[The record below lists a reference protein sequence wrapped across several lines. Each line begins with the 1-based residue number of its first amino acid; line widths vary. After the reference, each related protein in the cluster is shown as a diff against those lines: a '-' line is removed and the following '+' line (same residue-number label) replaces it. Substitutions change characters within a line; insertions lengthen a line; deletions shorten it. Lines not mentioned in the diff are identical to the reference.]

1 MALFGLLL
9 LVGLIVI
16 VQGWL
21 LGRPA
26 LARLDYKRDFS
37 KYACRAGEKIEM
49 VETLSN
55 RKPLPV
61 PWLRLEAM
69 LPSALLFARSDDTN
83 VSEGNIYQNHTSL
96 FTLPPRTKI
105 TRTHRIVC
113 QSRGIYPIESATM
126 TGGDLFGLY
135 APSKK
140 VDLHMRM
147 VIYPRL
153 LGDGELPI
161 SWKTWQGELAV
172 RRWIVEDPFLI
183 TGVREYAQGDA
194 MNRIHWKAS
203 ARTGQLQVHKSGYS
217 ADPRVI
223 ILLNVEDSESMWSVV
238 TRTGLVERQLSL
250 AATCAA
256 SLIGQG
262 MAAGFAHNG
271 GSQLGE
277 DGGRLEPDYGPVHL
291 NRLMETMAAFELKS
305 RLPFHELIQLEAQRE
320 FREPIDYLVVTA
332 HRSEKVEEAIASLER
347 LGHWVGVTGFTA
359 NEPGLVSSGVRSSQR
374 RGPTSAE
381 EAVL

>member
-1 MALFGLLL
+1 MALLGFLI
-9 LVGLIVI
+9 LVGLIVV

-21 LGRPA
+21 LGKPA

-37 KYACRAGEKIEM
+37 KYTCRAGERIEM

-55 RKPLPV
+55 RKMLPV

-69 LPSALLFARSDDTN
+69 LPSALLFARSDDTS

-96 FTLPPRTKI
+96 FTLPPRTKL

-113 QSRGIYPIESATM
+113 QTRGIYKIDSATM

-140 VDLHMRM
+140 IDLNMRM
-147 VIYPRL
+147 VIYPSL

-183 TGVREYAQGDA
+183 TGVREYAQGDP

-203 ARTGQLQVHKSGYS
+203 ARTGRLQVHKSGHS
-217 ADPRVI
+217 ADPRVM

-238 TRTGLVERQLSL
+238 TRTELIERQLSL
-250 AATCAA
+250 AATCASA
-256 SLIGQG
+256 LIGQG

-271 GSQLGE
+271 GSQLGDE
-277 DGGRLEPDYGPVHL
+277 GMRIEMDYGPVHL
-291 NRLMETMAAFELKS
+291 NRMMEAMSGFELKS
-305 RLPFHELIQLEAQRE
+305 RIPFQELLQLEEQRE
-320 FREPIDYLVVTA
+320 FHEPIDYLVITA
-332 HRSEKVEEAIASLER
+332 HRSEKLEQAVESLEKR
-347 LGHWVGVTGFTA
+347 GHRVGITGFGTTD
-359 NEPGLVSSGVRSSQR
+359 SGRTSPKIRSSQNR
-374 RGPTSAE
+374 VSARNE

>member
-16 VQGWL
+16 VQGLL

-140 VDLHMRM
+140 VELHMRM

-172 RRWIVEDPFLI
+172 RRWIVEDPFLF

-223 ILLNVEDSESMWSVV
+223 LLLNVEDSESMWSVV

-277 DGGRLEPDYGPVHL
+277 DGCRLEPDYGPVHL

-305 RLPFHELIQLEAQRE
+305 RLPFHELLQLEAQRE

-347 LGHWVGVTGFTA
+347 LGHRVGVTGFTA

-374 RGPTSAE
+374 RGPASAE
-381 EAVL
+381 EAV

>member
-135 APSKK
+135 TPSKK
-140 VDLHMRM
+140 VELHMRM

-277 DGGRLEPDYGPVHL
+277 DGCRLESDYGPVHL

-347 LGHWVGVTGFTA
+347 LGHRVGVTGFTA

>member
-1 MALFGLLL
+1 M
-9 LVGLIVI
+9 VSLIVI

-37 KYACRAGEKIEM
+37 KYACRAGERIEM
-49 VETLSN
+49 VETISN

-61 PWLRLEAM
+61 PWLRLESM
-69 LPSALLFARSDDTN
+69 LPSALSFARSAETN

-96 FTLPPRTKI
+96 FTLPPRTRI
-105 TRTHRIVC
+105 TRTHRITC
-113 QSRGIYPIESATM
+113 RERGIYPIESATM
-126 TGGDLFGLY
+126 TGGDLFGMY
-135 APSKK
+135 APSKRI
-140 VDLHMRM
+140 DLRSRI

-161 SWKTWQGELAV
+161 SWKTWQGELSV
-172 RRWIVEDPFLI
+172 RRWIVEDPFLM
-183 TGVREYAQGDA
+183 TGVREYAQGDP

-217 ADPRVI
+217 ADPRVM
-223 ILLNVEDSESMWSVV
+223 ILLNIEDSETMWSVV
-238 TRTGLVERQLSL
+238 TRPGLIERQLSL

-271 GSQLGE
+271 DSQLGE
-277 DGGRLEPDYGPVHL
+277 DGYRLETDYGPVHL
-291 NRLMETMAAFELKS
+291 NRMMETMAALEMKS
-305 RLPFHELIQLEAQRE
+305 RQPFSDLLLLETRRE
-320 FREPIDYLVVTA
+320 ASEPIDYLIITA
-332 HRSEKVEEAIASLER
+332 HRSAKLEEAIAALEA
-347 LGHWVGVTGFTA
+347 LGHRVGVTGFSADGTHTA
-359 NEPGLVSSGVRSSQR
+359 ASGTRSSQNR
-374 RGPTSAE
+374 EAPRKE